1 MPNAQR
7 IIVSLEPPL
16 RLAIK
21 ALADRDSMSVSSKA
35 RDLLRRAVE
44 VDEDEAL
51 EAMVASRMRTG
62 KGAGIP
68 HTEFWRTVR
77 RRATQRTR

>member
-35 RDLLRRAVE
+35 RDLLLRAVE

-51 EAMVASRMRTG
+51 EAMVAARMRTS

-68 HTEFWRTVR
+68 HVEFWRTAR
-77 RRATQRTR
+77 QRAKKRNR